1 MYAKKL
7 QKLQLI
13 LCRKKVGYRGKEL
26 VWPSD
31 LVFVDIKAYDFHLE
45 PSHSHILNKIIR
57 TTTTTTQQSAA
68 NSQQNWWAYL
78 IKYKIKIKQIFF
90 TDNLQKNLY
99 NYFFKTFGNI
109 NRQMHSQTYNSYKVY
124 IKNNKQQLLFGKHIS
139 INFAFPQITLYIE
152 IPKRP

>member
-57 TTTTTTQQSAA
+57 KTTTTTTTTTTTQQSAA
-68 NSQQNWWAYL
+68 NSQQNWWAY
-78 IKYKIKIKQIFF
+78 
-90 TDNLQKNLY
+90 
-99 NYFFKTFGNI
+99 
-109 NRQMHSQTYNSYKVY
+109 
-124 IKNNKQQLLFGKHIS
+124 
-139 INFAFPQITLYIE
+139 
-152 IPKRP
+152 